1 MEVDNERKVNA
12 QGTVVSSSLLNVD
25 NVSLSYKLG
34 KESLKVIDV
43 ITFAARKNEFVAITG
58 PSGCGK
64 SSLLRVISG
73 LQHPS
78 SGTIKVK
85 GIVVDGPTNEVFMIF
100 QNFALLPWKNVLEN
114 VEIPLV
120 SIGRQTPNDARAK
133 ALKVIQEVGLKG
145 FEKAY
150 PGELSG
156 GMKQRAGVAR
166 ALAVEPEILL
176 MDEPFNALDG
186 LTAEH
191 LRGEIYSL
199 LIGTESPI
207 NVVVMVSHNVDEI
220 VELAD
225 RVLVLSNRPAKVLE
239 DMRID
244 MARPRDKGSQRFH
257 QYVDKIYSLLT

>member
-1 MEVDNERKVNA
+1 VDNVGLIYKLAKESFKA
-12 QGTVVSSSLLNVD
+12 VD
-25 NVSLSYKLG
+25 NVSFT
-34 KESLKVIDV
+34 V
-43 ITFAARKNEFVAITG
+43 TKNEFVAITG

-73 LQHPS
+73 LQPAS
-78 SGTIKVK
+78 SGSVKIKGVE
-85 GIVVDGPTNEVFMIF
+85 VNGPTDEVFMIF

-114 VEIPLV
+114 IELPLT
-120 SIGRQTPNDARAK
+120 SRSKLTPDDAKVK
-133 ALKVIQEVGLKG
+133 ALKIIQDVGLKG
-145 FEKAY
+145 FEKTY

-156 GMKQRAGVAR
+156 GMKQRVGIAR

-191 LRGEIYSL
+191 LRSEIYSL
-199 LIGTESPI
+199 LIGVESPI

-225 RVLVLSNRPAKVLE
+225 RAVVLSNRPAKVVE
-239 DMRID
+239 DIPINL
-244 MARPRDKGSQRFH
+244 ARPRDKGSERFH
-257 QYVDKIYSLLT
+257 YYVDKIYSLLT